1 MEFVRCMGWLWL
13 ERNIGEFLSHVL
25 GLVSN
30 PRACPTHV
38 DAVYARKCV
47 NFILRSVIG
56 GILSE
61 KAQLTA
67 AKEICQVIIRQM
79 NALGKFLSISEMK
92 AIYLKLSKLF
102 CVQMEP
108 YSLLIADDFAFKR
121 YVDTVSLLKVF
132 YIQF

>member
-1 MEFVRCMGWLWL
+1 MEFVRCMVWLWL
-13 ERNIGEFLSHVL
+13 ERNIAELLGHVL

-61 KAQLTA
+61 KAQITA

-79 NALGKFLSISEMK
+79 NALGKFCFK
-92 AIYLKLSKLF
+92 DKYL
-102 CVQMEP
+102 P
-108 YSLLIADDFAFKR
+108 
-121 YVDTVSLLKVF
+121 
-132 YIQF
+132 